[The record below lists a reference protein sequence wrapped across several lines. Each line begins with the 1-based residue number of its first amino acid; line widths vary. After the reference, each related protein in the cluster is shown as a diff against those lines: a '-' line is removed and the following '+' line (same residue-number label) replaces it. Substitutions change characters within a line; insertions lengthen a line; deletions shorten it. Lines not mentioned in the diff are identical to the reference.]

1 MGNAMHYSTVHC
13 SERCK
18 GFSLLELVIVI
29 AIVGI
34 LSAMAIPRYAN
45 ATNNYRVAAIAR
57 RMAADI
63 AMTRN
68 RARALSTSAAITFS
82 VGTNSY
88 QIPGMLGVGHTSSP
102 YTVSLANGSYP
113 GTLISAT
120 FGGSATLTF
129 NGYGIP
135 ASAGTIQITS
145 GSAKAT
151 ITVDADSGKTTIQ

>member
-13 SERCK
+13 SGRCK
-18 GFSLLELVIVI
+18 GFSLIELLVVI

-45 ATNNYRVAAIAR
+45 ATNDYRVAAIAR
-57 RMAADI
+57 RMTADI

-68 RARALSTSAAITFS
+68 RARALSTSQAITFS

-88 QIPGMLGVGHTSSP
+88 QIPGMIGVGHVSNP
-102 YTVSLANGSYP
+102 YTVTLAGGSYP
-113 GTLISAT
+113 GTLTSAS
-120 FGGSATLTF
+120 FGGSSTLTF

-135 ASAGTIQITS
+135 SSAGSIQITS
-145 GSAKAT
+145 GTAKAT